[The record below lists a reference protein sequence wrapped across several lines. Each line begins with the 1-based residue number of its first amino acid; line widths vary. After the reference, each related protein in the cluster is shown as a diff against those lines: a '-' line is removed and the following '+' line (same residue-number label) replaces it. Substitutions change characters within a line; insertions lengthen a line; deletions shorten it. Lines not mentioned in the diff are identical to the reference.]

1 MEQKAEMWLWRKMM
15 RISWTDKLANEVVL
29 EKVGEERQ
37 YSRSIK
43 DIWVLECDKKKYKNK
58 LYSYSKIIVK

>member
-1 MEQKAEMWLWRKMM
+1 MLLYGCESCSKNMEQKAEMWLWRKMM

-43 DIWVLECDKKKYKNK
+43 DI
-58 LYSYSKIIVK
+58 